1 MVGLDE
7 KKWDEINKRRDRSI
21 EEEQREE
28 RSIGE
33 ESMICFFF
41 VFFCFFLFLN
51 FCLYRLLILP
61 VTSIHLK
68 LMNGQDQNTIEL
80 MV

>member
-1 MVGLDE
+1 
-7 KKWDEINKRRDRSI
+7 
-21 EEEQREE
+21 
-28 RSIGE
+28 
-33 ESMICFFF
+33 MICFFF

>member
-21 EEEQREE
+21 EEEKREE

-33 ESMICFFF
+33 ESMIFFF
-41 VFFCFFLFLN
+41 FFLFLN

>member
-21 EEEQREE
+21 EEEKREE

-33 ESMICFFF
+33 ESMIFFFFF
-41 VFFCFFLFLN
+41 VFEFLF
-51 FCLYRLLILP
+51 I
-61 VTSIHLK
+61 
-68 LMNGQDQNTIEL
+68 
-80 MV
+80 